1 MNAPS
6 PFRSLRQHPSP
17 KRRKGPIPVMVVDDS
32 LTARTVLGKVIDR
45 SSDMV
50 LADTAS
56 SAEQAIA
63 KLNHGLKVDVILLDL
78 EMPGMGGL
86 AGLPEIL
93 EKSDNASVLVV
104 SSLTAEG
111 AKETIAA
118 LSMGASDVV
127 QKPEP
132 GKFNAEYRAEL
143 AGRIRA
149 LAGGSMPEQVEVAA
163 PVESNDVAAPVLRS
177 ASNSRIDCIAIG
189 GSTGGIHSLCQFF
202 AALPKAI
209 STPIVITQHL
219 PSAFVQIFADQMESA
234 SSRPARIAKDGSQL
248 VPGEILIAPGDGHLS
263 FVKKGGQTVAKIT
276 NEAVASGC
284 CPSVDP
290 MLASLAETLDGNVVG
305 VVLSGMGRDGQFGAK
320 KLVEKGGIMLAES
333 PESCAVWGMPRGVA
347 EAGIASEIADPAE
360 LAKWVSMRLAVAI

>member
-1 MNAPS
+1 MNAPT
-6 PFRSLRQHPSP
+6 PFKSLRQHPAP
-17 KRRKGPIPVMVVDDS
+17 KRRQGPIPVMVVDDS

-45 SSDMV
+45 SSDMM

-63 KLNHGLKVDVILLDL
+63 KLNHGLKVEVILLDL

-93 EKSDNASVLVV
+93 EKSNNASVLVV

-149 LAGGSMPEQVEVAA
+149 LAGRSAPREVEVSAPSEVQEVVA
-163 PVESNDVAAPVLRS
+163 PVTRK
-177 ASNSRIDCIAIG
+177 ASQSRIDCIAIG

-202 AALPKAI
+202 AEMPKSI
-209 STPIVITQHL
+209 TTPIVITQHL
-219 PSAFVQIFADQMESA
+219 PVAFVQIFADQMESA
-234 SSRPARIAKDGSQL
+234 ASRPARIAKNGSKL
-248 VPGEILIAPGDGHLS
+248 VPGEILIAPGDGHLT
-263 FVKKGGQTVAKIT
+263 FVKEGGQAVAKIT

-290 MLASLAETLDGNVVG
+290 MLGSLADALDGNVVG

-320 KLVEKGGIMLAES
+320 KLVEKGGTMLAES
-333 PESCAVWGMPRGVA
+333 AETCAVWGMPRGVA
-347 EAGIASEIADPAE
+347 EAGIASEIASPAE
-360 LAKWVSMRLAVAI
+360 LAKWISMRLTVAL

>member
-1 MNAPS
+1 MNAPTT
-6 PFRSLRQHPSP
+6 FRSLRKQPGP
-17 KRRKGPIPVMVVDDS
+17 AGRKGPIPVMVVDDS

-45 SSDMV
+45 SSDMM

-63 KLNHGLKVDVILLDL
+63 KLNHGLTVEVILLDL

-93 EKSDNASVLVV
+93 EKSNNAKVLVV
-104 SSLTAEG
+104 SSLTSAG

-149 LAGGSMPEQVEVAA
+149 LAGGASPQAVAEAA
-163 PVESNDVAAPVLRS
+163 PVQAETMVASIKPAGRQ
-177 ASNSRIDCIAIG
+177 ARIDCIAIG

-202 AALPKAI
+202 SALPTSI

-219 PSAFVQIFADQMESA
+219 PNAFVQIFADQMQSA
-234 SSRPARIAKDGSQL
+234 ASRPARVAKDGSTL

-263 FVKKGGQTVAKIT
+263 FVKENGRVVAKIT
-276 NEAVASGC
+276 HEAVASGC

-290 MLASLAETLDGNVVG
+290 MLGTLADAMDGNVVG

-320 KLVEKGGIMLAES
+320 KLAEKGGTMLAEC
-333 PESCAVWGMPRGVA
+333 PETSAVWGMPRGVA
-347 EAGIASEIADPAE
+347 EAGIASEIASPAE
-360 LAKWVSMRLAVAI
+360 LAKWIAMRLTVAL

>member
-1 MNAPS
+1 MNAPTTFHRL
-6 PFRSLRQHPSP
+6 PEQPNP
-17 KRRKGPIPVMVVDDS
+17 KRRKGPIRVMVVDDS

-63 KLNHGLKVDVILLDL
+63 KLNNGLKVEVILLDL
-78 EMPGMGGL
+78 EMPGIGGL

-93 EKSDNASVLVV
+93 EKSNNASVLVV

-149 LAGGSMPEQVEVAA
+149 LAGGAIPRANEDAREQPSAVVAPTIMA
-163 PVESNDVAAPVLRS
+163 PRQV
-177 ASNSRIDCIAIG
+177 RIDCIAIG

-202 AALPKAI
+202 AELPKSIA
-209 STPIVITQHL
+209 TPIVITQHL

-234 SSRPARIAKDGSQL
+234 ASRPARIAQNGSRL

-263 FVKKGGQTVAKIT
+263 FVKEGRHPVAKIT

-290 MLASLAETLDGNVVG
+290 MLGTLAEALDGNVAG

-320 KLVEKGGIMLAES
+320 KLVEQGGIMLAECAETS
-333 PESCAVWGMPRGVA
+333 AVWGMPRGVA
-347 EAGIASEIADPAE
+347 EAGIASEIAAPGD
-360 LAKWVSMRLAVAI
+360 LAKWLSRRLAVAV